1 VSTKGTMQ
9 IRGEVSM
16 SISDDK
22 ELEYYAWERQ
32 YGREEAILIAAEEWG
47 TSTVLVEQQVKK
59 WDNMLWQ

>member
-1 VSTKGTMQ
+1 
-9 IRGEVSM
+9 M
-16 SISDDK
+16 SISDDEK